1 MLQTFTKTLPIR
13 QKFAWLQIAMLLAWM
28 PALMISTASVV
39 WPIGPMVPL
48 LTVVAAAV
56 IGFALLRMASGRI
69 ATPYVDT
76 VVRMEALA
84 AGDTQSPIAYTDH
97 ADCVGRM
104 TRSMARFRDNILQ
117 MTGLDAQQQII
128 TTLSEQLRRLSDR
141 DLCAEIDVAFPA
153 AYAAIREDFNSAVA
167 ALEQIMTEVRTG
179 AHGVLGGANEI
190 RSASSDLSL
199 RNERQAASLEETA
212 AAMDQAT
219 ASIRQ
224 IAAQSADAARA
235 VTETLDVANTGSK
248 VVGEAVG
255 AMETI
260 RSSSARIES
269 IVSLID
275 GIAFQTNLLALNAGV
290 EAARAGEAGKGFA
303 VVAMEVRT
311 LAQRAAEAANDI
323 KSLIGASGAD
333 VEHGVE
339 LVRQAGTV
347 IATLVEQMQTMS
359 SFVSQVSD
367 GAVAQSRSLEQVN
380 SAIKDMDRMT
390 QQNAAMVEQSTAA
403 ANSLATEAQALG
415 ALVDGFRL
423 RAAAGRGQAP
433 RWSEPTAPRA
443 PVRLVSARPVAA
455 PVPARNV
462 APAVTAQ
469 AATAQAAVLEDW
481 SSF

>member
-290 EAARAGEAGKGFA
+290 EAARAGEA
-303 VVAMEVRT
+303 
-311 LAQRAAEAANDI
+311 ANDI